1 MTNLIEIKGL
11 YTNAKI
17 FSHIKQ
23 DKAVEQVQELCD
35 QQFLNDAK
43 IRIMPDYHAGKGCVI
58 GTTIVLKDKVVPNLV
73 GVDVGCGVHV
83 TKIVPIDIDFQKLD
97 DTVKQYVPSGTN
109 LHDNDSIR
117 YVTGNFPKAQQFIAS
132 HILNDERSKLSLGT
146 LGGGNHFIEVSQ
158 DEDGYLYLCIH
169 TGSRSVGAKIATY
182 YQKIAY
188 EKIQHR
194 DVSGIVAA
202 LKEQG
207 RFQEIQPALKKYQK
221 ETPLIPKELAY
232 VQGEDFQNYI
242 HDMKLAQQYA
252 KENRRQIARS
262 IIEHLDLEKYLVE
275 EFDSIHNYIDTDNM
289 ILRKGAI
296 SAQKGE
302 QLIIPINMRDGSII
316 AYGQGNE
323 DWNYSAPHG
332 AGRIMSRTQAN
343 KNLNLEE
350 YQKTMAGIWTSSVN
364 KETLDEA
371 PMAYKPME
379 EILENVRNTV
389 DVKTI
394 IKPVYNF
401 KASENE
407 WPSYRRKKRSK

>member
-1 MTNLIEIKGL
+1 MIEVQGL
-11 YTNAKI
+11 HTNAKI

-35 QQFLNDAK
+35 QPFLHGAK

-83 TKIVPIDIDFQKLD
+83 TKIAPIDIDFQKLD
-97 DTVKQYVPSGTN
+97 DTIKQYVPSGTN
-109 LHDNDSIR
+109 LHDNGSIR
-117 YVTGNFPKAQQFIAS
+117 YVTNNFPKAKQFVAS

-182 YQKIAY
+182 YQKLAY
-188 EKIQHR
+188 EKIQLR
-194 DVSGIVAA
+194 DVSEIVVT

-207 RFQEIQPALKKYQK
+207 RFQEIQQALKQYQK
-221 ETPLIPKELAY
+221 ETTIIPKDLAY

-242 HDMKLAQQYA
+242 HDMKLAQQFA
-252 KENRRQIARS
+252 KENRRQIALS
-262 IIEHLDLEKYLVE
+262 IIEHLDFEKHIVE

-316 AYGQGNE
+316 AYGKGNE
-323 DWNYSAPHG
+323 DWNNSAPHG

-343 KNLNLEE
+343 KNLNLED
-350 YQKTMAGIWTSSVN
+350 YQKTMTGIWTSSVN
-364 KETLDEA
+364 RETLDEA

-379 EILENVRNTV
+379 EILENVQHTV
-389 DVKTI
+389 DIKTI

-401 KASENE
+401 KASESE

>member
-1 MTNLIEIKGL
+1 MIEVKGMH
-11 YTNAKI
+11 TNAKI
-17 FSHIKQ
+17 FSHIQQ

-35 QQFLNDAK
+35 QPFLHDAK

-58 GTTIVLKDKVVPNLV
+58 GTTIALKDKVVPNLV

-83 TKIVPIDIDFQKLD
+83 TKLAPIDIDFQKLD
-97 DTVKQYVPSGTN
+97 DTVKKYVPSGTN

-117 YVTGNFPKAQQFIAS
+117 YVTDDFPKAQQFVAA
-132 HILNDERSKLSLGT
+132 HILNDERSKHSLGT

-182 YQKIAY
+182 YQKLAY
-188 EKIQHR
+188 EQIQSR
-194 DVSGIVAA
+194 DVTGIVDV
-202 LKEQG
+202 LKAQG
-207 RFQEIQPALKKYQK
+207 RFQEIQSAIKQYKTKNPV
-221 ETPLIPKELAY
+221 IPKDLAY

-242 HDMKLAQQYA
+242 HDMKLAQQFA

-262 IIEHLDLEKYLVE
+262 IIEHLDYEKHIVE

-316 AYGQGNE
+316 AYGKGNE

-343 KNLNLEE
+343 KNLNLED

-371 PMAYKPME
+371 PMAYKSME
-379 EILENVRNTV
+379 EILGNVQNTV
-389 DVKTI
+389 EIKAI

-401 KASENE
+401 KASDNE
-407 WPSYRRKKRSK
+407 WSYSRRKKRSK